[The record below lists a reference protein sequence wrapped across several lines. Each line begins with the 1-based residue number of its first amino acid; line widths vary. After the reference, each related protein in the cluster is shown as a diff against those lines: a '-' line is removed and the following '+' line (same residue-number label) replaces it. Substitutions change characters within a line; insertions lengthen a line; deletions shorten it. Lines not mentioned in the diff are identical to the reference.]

1 MLFKLKKK
9 PIILDVGKGTLF
21 KGALSYAINKEM
33 NVYRIDISAALNG
46 FINKSLMIE
55 KMRPEQLGRRRIL
68 GVTIVSGGLLGD
80 YENLIVDNLRKP
92 KFIYGIE
99 CQVSDATPETRTQ
112 YKHGKEQEVSQSS
125 KLLTGQH
132 ASGPA

>member
-1 MLFKLKKK
+1 MLAKVYFLK
-9 PIILDVGKGTLF
+9 GH
-21 KGALSYAINKEM
+21 LSYAINKEM

-55 KMRPEQLGRRRIL
+55 KMRPEQLGRRKIL

-92 KFIYGIE
+92 KFIYGM
-99 CQVSDATPETRTQ
+99 SDGQGDFIRNQT
-112 YKHGKEQEVSQSS
+112 S
-125 KLLTGQH
+125 KQKKKF
-132 ASGPA
+132 